1 MNSPL
6 RTLTINAGSS
16 SMHIDTDEANGAHLE
31 HGGAGELVPVEDCG
45 ARITCRHGSAGG
57 MDTSRRLHEPAGRQV
72 TRSAGLIIVFLVLES
87 RGA

>member
-16 SMHIDTDEANGAHLE
+16 SMHIDTDEA
-31 HGGAGELVPVEDCG
+31 
-45 ARITCRHGSAGG
+45 
-57 MDTSRRLHEPAGRQV
+57 RRLHEPAGRQV
-72 TRSAGLIIVFLVLES
+72 TRPAGLIIVFLVLES